1 MALRSTKMASERAI
15 YWMAVA
21 VLAVFLGNHF
31 VSKHEGGC
39 TADRA
44 VAAVQRLSGEAAHFL
59 AMGQAMLGHGSRF
72 ASSEVAMARVQGQF
86 ASIEDGFA
94 RQEAACA
101 RSQARHARV
110 MALQQMERARIR
122 VICPRTS
129 VNVEIP
135 QMPAVHDGTI

>member
-1 MALRSTKMASERAI
+1 MASERAI
-15 YWMAVA
+15 YWMAVV

-39 TADRA
+39 FADRA
-44 VAAVQRLSGEAAHFL
+44 VATVQRLSGEATHFL
-59 AMGQAMLGHGSRF
+59 AMGQAMLVHGSRF

-86 ASIEDGFA
+86 ASLEAGLA

-101 RSQARHARV
+101 RDQARHAR
-110 MALQQMERARIR
+110 MIALQQMENARIR
-122 VICPRTS
+122 VICPRTN
-129 VNVEIP
+129 VNVKIP